1 MAEAGGAHVDRPRLA
16 ALLQLYTLA
25 IGAYA
30 ACAALQPQIAALPGQ
45 AIVLAVHAGQPAAA
59 TSPVIGYFDAL
70 CVASGSGKQQKPPL
84 PALLYVAQ
92 AVSSGT
98 EHLQEN
104 WRSAALDHC
113 MMGFS
118 VVYRPSQGSFSSLHH
133 GLLSDVLS
141 LCCHTLRTDECS
153 PQDISLEGLPHIAW
167 SICRQAVMPRFCL
180 S

>member
-16 ALLQLYTLA
+16 PLLQLYTLA

-84 PALLYVAQ
+84 PALLSVAQ
-92 AVSSGT
+92 AVGSGT
-98 EHLQEN
+98 EHLQETN
-104 WRSAALDHC
+104 ALLPCIIARWASQWSIVTVRDH
-113 MMGFS
+113 
-118 VVYRPSQGSFSSLHH
+118 SLHCTMD
-133 GLLSDVLS
+133 SS
-141 LCCHTLRTDECS
+141 AMYCHRK
-153 PQDISLEGLPHIAW
+153 DISLEGLPH
-167 SICRQAVMPRFCL
+167 CL
-180 S
+180 VTMSAGSHAQISPVLTL